1 MEPKTWREANEIDP
15 VSGYIKEDP
24 VVEDMIEEEPE
35 AEGFDMSSKFEEPSR
50 AKFSQLLT
58 NQSSYYD
65 AWKIFKDM
73 YNSDPE
79 VIVDGGI
86 PFGAGAFEGWWTGSS
101 GYGRHIDDAFP
112 SPHKQI
118 TGQDIKNL
126 AKDEP
131 EEVFSFLSNMFYN
144 HSIDTGLTEDALEE
158 IVRQAVAFRNLDY
171 GEYLS
176 EILDGSMNGDRQLP
190 PGRMVAQGIEG
201 IKQKWAELSQKN
213 KRRELETFQ
222 PQEKR
227 KRWHEANLK
236 DEEET
241 EGDVSS
247 FEEPQ
252 FLNKV
257 AGGIGGAASYVE
269 ALKRLDAAYE
279 NRELWDEETDEIYV
293 PTGNGAFESWWTGSS
308 QDPDI
313 LVPSPQRRITL
324 QDIRTLEETD
334 PDSLSSLF
342 FNVFYNG
349 SISRGFDADAFEA
362 LVRWAVS
369 GADPNGEDN
378 QDLVEAGIPQTRKN
392 RSGSLEGID
401 ANGIIQKAL
410 EEFFSEDGED
420 ELLEAARGGNKKAQA
435 YLIETA
441 LREYRFE
448 ESDIDIDPESGYI
461 TEKPYYTNPVSGY
474 ISTDSP
480 AKNIGI
486 EDNEEEEQGD
496 VSNYPEPAAPPA
508 VLEILKAPNYVTAL
522 QIFDEEFNEINT
534 RAMTLIPYGSGAFEA
549 WWCGKDPDPERFPDA
564 VGSPHKKITREDVRK
579 LLRTRDGWGP
589 TGGPAISLFSN
600 IFYNG
605 SIAKGGIDED
615 VLEYLLEEVIQI
627 GYDSDELAEDGE
639 VSGAIS
645 TCINV
650 EEAKEIMDAEE
661 DITPFVKKE
670 VREFLRNR
678 A

>member
-1 MEPKTWREANEIDP
+1 MAKTWQEANEIDP
-15 VSGYIKEDP
+15 LSGYIYQDEPEEIVD
-24 VVEDMIEEEPE
+24 EEPE
-35 AEGFDMSSKFEEPSR
+35 AENLDMSTRFEEPSR
-50 AKFSQLLT
+50 ARFPQLLV
-58 NQSSYYD
+58 NLPNYFD
-65 AWKIFKDM
+65 AWSIFKEM
-73 YNSDPE
+73 YDSDYE
-79 VIVDGGI
+79 AIGESGI
-86 PFGAGAFEGWWTGSS
+86 PCGAGRFEGWWTGSS
-101 GYGRHIDDAFP
+101 GYDKYVDEAYP
-112 SPHKQI
+112 SPHRQI
-118 TGQDIKNL
+118 TGEDIRKL
-126 AKDEP
+126 AAEEP
-131 EEVFSFLSNMFYN
+131 EEVFSFLSNIFYN
-144 HSIDTGLTEDALEE
+144 HSINTGLTEDALEE
-158 IVRQAVAFRNLDY
+158 IVRQAVAYRERDY
-171 GEYLS
+171 GEYLN
-176 EILDGSMNGDRQLP
+176 EILGEDAMNGDRPLP
-190 PGRMVAQGIEG
+190 PGRMITLGIENM
-201 IKQKWAELSQKN
+201 KQKWAQLSRKN
-213 KRRELETFQ
+213 TRRELEAFQ

-441 LREYRFE
+441 LREYRFAE
-448 ESDIDIDPESGYI
+448 ADIDIDPESGYI
-461 TEKPYYTNPVSGY
+461 TEKPYHTNPVSGY
-474 ISTDSP
+474 ISTENP

-496 VSNYPEPAAPPA
+496 VSSYPEPAAPPA

-522 QIFDEEFNEINT
+522 HIFDEEFNEINT
-534 RAMTLIPYGSGAFEA
+534 RAMTLIPFGSGAFEA
-549 WWCGKDPDPERFPDA
+549 WWCGKDPDPKRYPDA
-564 VGSPHKKITREDVRK
+564 VGSPHRKITRDDVRK
-579 LLRTRDGWGP
+579 LLRSRDNWGP
-589 TGGPAISLFSN
+589 TGAPAISLFSN
-600 IFYNG
+600 IFYNS

-615 VLEYLLEEVIQI
+615 VLEYLLEEVIQL
-627 GYDSDELAEDGE
+627 GYDCDELSEDGE
-639 VSGAIS
+639 VSGALA

-650 EEAKEIMDAEE
+650 EEAKEILDAEE

-670 VREFLRNR
+670 VREFLGNR
-678 A
+678 V

>member
-35 AEGFDMSSKFEEPSR
+35 AEGLDMSSKFEEPSR

-213 KRRELETFQ
+213 NRRELETFQ

-461 TEKPYYTNPVSGY
+461 TEKPYRANPVSGY
-474 ISTDSP
+474 LSTEDP
-480 AKNIGI
+480 AENIGV
-486 EDNEEEEQGD
+486 EANEEEEQGD
-496 VSNYPEPAAPPA
+496 VSHYPEPTAPPA
-508 VLEILKAPNYVTAL
+508 VLEILKAPNYVAAL
-522 QIFDEEFNEINT
+522 ELFEDSFEEINT
-534 RAMTLIPYGSGAFEA
+534 RARTFIPYGSGAFEA
-549 WWCGKDPDPERFPDA
+549 WWCGKEPDPSRFPDA
-564 VGSPHKKITREDVRK
+564 AASPHREITREDVSR
-579 LLRTRDGWGP
+579 LLRSRDTWGP
-589 TGGPAISLFSN
+589 TGADAISLFSN
-600 IFYNG
+600 IFYN
-605 SIAKGGIDED
+605 STIAKGGIAPD
-615 VLEYLLEEVIQI
+615 VLEYLLKGVIQI
-627 GYDSDELAEDGE
+627 AYNYDSLDEDGE
-639 VSGAIS
+639 VSSVLS

-650 EEAKEIMDAEE
+650 EEAREILDN
-661 DITPFVKKE
+661 DGNITPFVQKE
-670 VREFLRNR
+670 VREFLGNR
-678 A
+678 V